1 MSQFS
6 FPINPALTAIA
17 MAYRNPD
24 QVLIADQVLPRI
36 PVAQLFKW
44 TKYALEQGFTIP
56 DTKVGPKS
64 QPNKVDFSGTELTDQ
79 VVDYGLDDVI
89 SEAEIKAF
97 EAMPRP
103 TTGGPLS
110 PEDLSVMMIMGLI
123 RLDREKRVADLVF
136 NAANYA
142 AANKA
147 TLSGTSQW
155 SDAVNSDPVAAIG
168 DALDIPVVRPNKATF
183 GRATWTKLRRHP
195 KVVQACNATNQG
207 AGIVSRQQ
215 FADLFELQEV
225 MVGEAFVNTARKGQ
239 AANLQRAWGKHALF
253 FYGNQQAALERQ
265 PVFGFTGQFGSQV
278 AGEIPQP
285 MTGLRGSK
293 VVRAGESVKEVVA
306 AADVAYFFQNAV
318 A

>member
-44 TKYALEQGFTIP
+44 TKYDLAQGFTIP

-64 QPNKVDFSGTELTDQ
+64 EPNKVDFKGIEISDQ
-79 VVDYGLDDVI
+79 VADYGLDDLI
-89 SEAEIKAF
+89 SVSELEAFA
-97 EAMPRP
+97 AMPKP
-103 TTGGPLS
+103 GTGGPLS
-110 PEDLSVMMIMGLI
+110 PEELSTMMIMGLI
-123 RLDREKRVADLVF
+123 RLDREVRVANAVF
-136 NAANYA
+136 STAAYA

-147 TLSGTSQW
+147 TLAGTSQW
-155 SDAVNSDPVAAIG
+155 SDTVNSDPVKAIG
-168 DALDIPVVRPNKATF
+168 DALDIPVVRPNKMAL
-183 GRATWTKLRRHP
+183 GRAAWTNLRRHP
-195 KVVQACNATNQG
+195 KIVQACNATNQG
-207 AGIVSRQQ
+207 AGIASRQQ
-215 FADLFELQEV
+215 VADLFEIQEI
-225 MVGEAFVNTARKGQ
+225 MVGEAFVNTGRKGQ
-239 AANLQRAWGKHALF
+239 AVNMQRAWGKHCLLF
-253 FYGNQQAALERQ
+253 YSNQQAAIERQ

-285 MTGLRGSK
+285 TKGLRGGK
-293 VVRAGESVKEVVA
+293 LVRAGESVKEVISA
-306 AADVAYFFQNAV
+306 PDVAYFFENAV

>member
-24 QVLIADQVLPRI
+24 QVLIADKVLPRI

-44 TKYALEQGFTIP
+44 MKYDLAQGFTVP

-64 QPNKVDFSGTELTDQ
+64 EPNMVDFKGVELTSQ
-79 VVDYGLDDVI
+79 VEDYGLDDLVTE
-89 SEAEIKAF
+89 SEIRAF
-97 EAMPRP
+97 EAMPKP
-103 TTGGPLS
+103 ATGGPLS
-110 PEDLSVMMIMGLI
+110 PQEMSVMYIMSLI
-123 RLDREKRVADLVF
+123 KLDREVRVANLAFD
-136 NAANYA
+136 ANQYSA
-142 AANKA
+142 SNKL

-155 SDAVNSDPVAAIG
+155 SDTANSDPVAAIG
-168 DALDIPVVRPNKATF
+168 DALDVPVLRPNKATF
-183 GRATWTKLRRHP
+183 GRAAWTKFRRHP

-215 FADLFELQEV
+215 VAELFELQEIY
-225 MVGEAFVNTARKGQ
+225 VGDSFVNTARKGQ
-239 AANLQRAWGKHALF
+239 ATNLQRAWGKHCLLH
-253 FYGNQQAALERQ
+253 YTSEQAATERQ

-278 AGEIPQP
+278 AGTIPAPQK
-285 MTGLRGSK
+285 GLRGSEL
-293 VVRAGESVKEVVA
+293 VRAGESVKEVISSPEVA
-306 AADVAYFFQNAV
+306 FFFQNCV